1 MSTSKTELLQ
11 TMFAMQDSFNKH
23 VHEDWVNQNFA
34 WDQAILVES
43 AELIEHLGYKWW
55 KHQEPDMDQVI
66 MEMVDI
72 WHFGMSFLIASYDGG
87 GFNISDDTSSYSGLI
102 QSVENDFTILDAEQ
116 IRGFVCDLV
125 HRVTDPNPMN
135 SYFCFESF
143 FTIWY
148 GMGKNFDDL
157 YKMYIG
163 KNALNIFRQ
172 NNGYKDGSYVKIWC
186 DKEDNEYLTQ
196 YLKTAS
202 VSSELMND
210 VLDFLDDCYINREVI
225 GSIFDNE
232 RDLLF
237 SKTN

>member
-1 MSTSKTELLQ
+1 MSNEMKTELLQ

-23 VHEDWVNQNFA
+23 VHEDWVNQQFA

-72 WHFGMSFLIASYDGG
+72 WHFGMSFLIASYADTG
-87 GFNISDDTSSYSGLI
+87 SSLEDDASSYIGLI
-102 QSVENDFTILDAEQ
+102 QSVEADFTILDAEQ

-125 HRVTDPNPMN
+125 HRVTNPNSYD

-172 NNGYKDGSYVKIWC
+172 DNGYKDGTYAKIWSGR
-186 DKEDNEYLTQ
+186 EDNEYLTH
-196 YLKTAS
+196 YLKTAN
-202 VSSELMND
+202 VSNNLMND
-210 VLDFLDDCYINREVI
+210 VLNYLNDCYQNC
-225 GSIFDNE
+225 DNISN
-232 RDLLF
+232 LLEG
-237 SKTN
+237 